1 MTAVRGA
8 VWRVSLVNYE
18 TGLGMISLYM
28 GEVAAF
34 TGARNTMNGLQNL
47 VSDDKK
53 RDDEDE
59 L

>member
-8 VWRVSLVNYE
+8 VSRVSLVTYE
-18 TGLGMISLYM
+18 RELGVIILYM
-28 GEVAAF
+28 GAVAAL
-34 TGARNTMNGLQNL
+34 TGARNTMNSLQNL

-53 RDDEDE
+53 RDEDE